1 MIEVADLSRLD
12 LFAGLTQAQLAELV
26 AAADEV
32 RFVPGDV
39 LFRSGE
45 RADAW
50 WVLLEGRVDLLR
62 HVGRE
67 DVVVRVMDLPGRW
80 AGGFGAWDE
89 QGVYI
94 ATGRGALPGRI
105 LRLPAPALRDLTKAW
120 LPLASRLLEG
130 LYSTA
135 RSIESTARQRESLVT
150 LGTLAAG
157 LAHEINNPIAAAAR
171 ATDSLREVSSHLLA
185 TLGQLAGEEI
195 TAKQFTAL
203 DELRRDLPGRQVG
216 RDALAVADAEQALE
230 GWLDRHEVLEAW
242 QLAPVLVAGGAD
254 VEWCARVAVVFDGPS
269 LTSGLRWVV
278 NSLSMDSLLGEIGEA
293 TRRVSELVGAV
304 RSYSQMDRGS
314 RQTIDVTE
322 GIESSLVIL
331 GHKLR
336 AGVTVVR
343 DYAPDLPT
351 IDAYPGEL
359 NQVWANLVDNAV
371 DAMEGSGTLRIATRP
386 DADDVVVEVVDT
398 GPGMSPEV
406 AARVFEAF
414 YTTKDVGRGT
424 GLGLDIARRIVVE
437 RHGGSIDVDTGPG
450 GTTFRVRLP
459 RRASS

>member
-1 MIEVADLSRLD
+1 MIEVADLSGLD
-12 LFAGLTQAQLAELV
+12 LFAGLTQAQLADLA

-32 RFVPGDV
+32 HFVPGEV

-50 WVLLEGRVDLLR
+50 WVLLERRVDLLR

-67 DVVVRVMDLPGRW
+67 DVVVRAMDLPGRW

-105 LRLPAPALRDLTKAW
+105 LRLPAPALRDLTNAW

-195 TAKQFTAL
+195 TAQQFAAL

-230 GWLDRHEVLEAW
+230 GWLDRHELLEAW

-254 VEWCARVAVVFDGPS
+254 VEWCARVSAVFDGPS
-269 LTSGLRWVV
+269 LTTGLRWVV

-293 TRRVSELVGAV
+293 TRVACPSSSAPSGPTRRWTVARG
-304 RSYSQMDRGS
+304 RSS
-314 RQTIDVTE
+314 T
-322 GIESSLVIL
+322 
-331 GHKLR
+331 
-336 AGVTVVR
+336 
-343 DYAPDLPT
+343 
-351 IDAYPGEL
+351 
-359 NQVWANLVDNAV
+359 
-371 DAMEGSGTLRIATRP
+371 
-386 DADDVVVEVVDT
+386 
-398 GPGMSPEV
+398 SP
-406 AARVFEAF
+406 
-414 YTTKDVGRGT
+414 
-424 GLGLDIARRIVVE
+424 
-437 RHGGSIDVDTGPG
+437 
-450 GTTFRVRLP
+450 
-459 RRASS
+459 RASRAAS